1 MQITSVNYNRTYAIG
16 PFLNEKIGVEA
27 TIEEGDNPIEVLK
40 SLKELA
46 DNFNKIANPHLEEPK
61 FFDAVGSKGFLNA
74 VQPIDEREIEKP
86 IGKSMPEQIM
96 SCDSMKVLESYKLL
110 VKNNDEWKAAYD
122 LRFEQ
127 IKQIEKK
134 SILDRT
140 NVSISQSEIKEL
152 VKKFKQ

>member
-1 MQITSVNYNRTYAIG
+1 M
-16 PFLNEKIGVEA
+16 
-27 TIEEGDNPIEVLK
+27 
-40 SLKELA
+40 
-46 DNFNKIANPHLEEPK
+46 EEPK
-61 FFDAVGSKGFLNA
+61 FIDVPGTKGYMASNGKE
-74 VQPIDEREIEKP
+74 VKYTDVTDYGQP
-86 IGKSMPEQIM
+86 IGKSMVEQIM

-110 VKNNDEWKAAYD
+110 VKNNDEWKVAYD

-152 VKKFKQ
+152 VKKFKK

>member
-1 MQITSVNYNRTYAIG
+1 MNIISVNYNRTYSIG

-46 DNFNKIANPHLEEPK
+46 DSFNKIANPHLEE
-61 FFDAVGSKGFLNA
+61 S
-74 VQPIDEREIEKP
+74 QPPEPIVLPIAQIEKP
-86 IGKSMPEQIM
+86 IGKSMVEQIM

-122 LRFEQ
+122 SKYNQLKAIE
-127 IKQIEKK
+127 IKL
-134 SILDRT
+134 ILDRT
-140 NVSISQSEIKEL
+140 DAITPSQIQSLCKISKP
-152 VKKFKQ
+152 F

>member
-1 MQITSVNYNRTYAIG
+1 MQIISVNYNRTYAIG

-46 DNFNKIANPHLEEPK
+46 DSFNKIANPHLEEPK

-74 VQPIDEREIEKP
+74 VQPIDEREMK

-127 IKQIEKK
+127 LKQIEIK

-140 NVSISQSEIKEL
+140 NALIK
-152 VKKFKQ
+152 Q

>member
-1 MQITSVNYNRTYAIG
+1 MNIISVNYNRTYAIG

-46 DNFNKIANPHLEEPK
+46 DNFNKIANPHLEPEEQK

-74 VQPIDEREIEKP
+74 VQPIDEREMK

-127 IKQIEKK
+127 LKQIEIK
-134 SILDRT
+134 SIFDRT
-140 NVSISQSEIKEL
+140 NAMIPNGFVSDIK
-152 VKKFKQ
+152 